1 MPTAR
6 PTLAATRRD
15 VLGKKV
21 ADLRRSGKL
30 PAVVFGHGEE
40 SAPVTVNAHEF
51 DLLRRRVGATTLI
64 DVSVDGGAAKPALIR
79 SVQIDLIRRR
89 PIHAD
94 LFLVRMTEELTV
106 DVQIV
111 VTGTSE
117 AVEKLGGTLS
127 HLDHLRVRGLPDH
140 LPERVVLPIDSLVD
154 FDSAIHVRD
163 LEFPSDVTLL
173 TDVDEVAAKVLPP
186 RIEIEEA
193 PPAEEVEEGE
203 EGEAAEEGGEPT
215 REGAR
220 EGAPT
225 REGAS
230 SREGAPSAGEGGGA
244 RPSGDTKTSG
254 A

>member
-1 MPTAR
+1 MTTATPSR
-6 PTLAATRRD
+6 PSLTAEPRAIT
-15 VLGKKV
+15 GKKV
-21 ADLRRSGKL
+21 AAIRREGRL
-30 PAVVFGHGEE
+30 PAVVYGHGIDSENV
-40 SAPVTVNAHEF
+40 SVDAHEF
-51 DLLRRRVGATTLI
+51 DLLRRRVGQNALI
-64 DVSVDGGAAKPALIR
+64 DLSINGSNARPVLVHG
-79 SVQIDLIRRR
+79 VQVHPVHRR
-89 PIHAD
+89 PIHVD

-106 DVQIV
+106 EVPIV
-111 VTGTSE
+111 LTGTSE

-127 HLDHLRVRGLPDH
+127 HLDHLRVRGLPDR
-140 LPERVVLPIDSLVD
+140 LPERVVVPIDSLVD
-154 FDSAIHVRD
+154 FDSTIHVRD

-220 EGAPT
+220 EGAT
-225 REGAS
+225 GEGAS
-230 SREGAPSAGEGGGA
+230 GGG
-244 RPSGDTKTSG
+244 RPSGESRPAGG